1 MPDPIEEVIPKVS
14 KRPERRRYNGPQEA
28 VGVQGTE
35 LPTRRPQNNEKK
47 EM

>member
-1 MPDPIEEVIPKVS
+1 MPDQVEEVIPKIS

-28 VGVQGTE
+28 FGGQGTE
-35 LPTRRPQNNEKK
+35 LQTRRPQNNEKK